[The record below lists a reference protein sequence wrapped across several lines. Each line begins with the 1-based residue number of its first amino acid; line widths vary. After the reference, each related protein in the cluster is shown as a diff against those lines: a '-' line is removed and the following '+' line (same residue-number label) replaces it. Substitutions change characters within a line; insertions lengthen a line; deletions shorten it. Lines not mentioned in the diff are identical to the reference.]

1 MADLANDNQSK
12 KWVADV
18 SQKVCTRL
26 AFVLPCPQECNFLSE
41 MKIES
46 DLRLKSKNI
55 GQHLKNH
62 VLLIIE
68 SDEVSKNAT
77 SLSETSL
84 TSSSS

>member
-26 AFVLPCPQECNFLSE
+26 AFVSPCPQECNFLSE
-41 MKIES
+41 MKIEP
-46 DLRLKSKNI
+46 DLRLNSKNI

-68 SDEVSKNAT
+68 SDEV
-77 SLSETSL
+77 
-84 TSSSS
+84 